1 MPEDW
6 PQNRAFPFFDC
17 VNISALHGAWQ
28 FSAARIANLKRHLA
42 DYSLPKEI
50 ACVAVSGSLAR
61 MEAHA
66 GSDIDLMVV
75 VDDRKTTVSNQ
86 RALQIFADV
95 WDSLAGDES
104 IQPLKAPK
112 PGGVFSQCAL
122 WSTLVNPA
130 AKGIVNE
137 DMTSYGQRMQ
147 LLLDAQ
153 PIFQH
158 SCFETLQADLL
169 SWYAEN
175 RIQQLFH
182 EAGPFH
188 WLWQEV
194 HRYWRSIRARAC
206 WLHAEEACKSLE
218 VNVKLRSSRL
228 LLITG
233 FLLAID
239 AAHMAADSLD
249 DAVLQLLNSLRQTP
263 MERTVLALNSDERA
277 ERLLVAY
284 QTAWDFIRRI
294 SVNDCMVPD
303 EILAALHEL
312 RDLTRDVA
320 SNGGA
325 SWFL

>member
-1 MPEDW
+1 MRFVEHPGESCRKR
-6 PQNRAFPFFDC
+6 NR
-17 VNISALHGAWQ
+17 
-28 FSAARIANLKRHLA
+28 KR
-42 DYSLPKEI
+42 
-50 ACVAVSGSLAR
+50 R
-61 MEAHA
+61 
-66 GSDIDLMVV
+66 
-75 VDDRKTTVSNQ
+75 
-86 RALQIFADV
+86 
-95 WDSLAGDES
+95 
-104 IQPLKAPK
+104 
-112 PGGVFSQCAL
+112 
-122 WSTLVNPA
+122 
-130 AKGIVNE
+130 
-137 DMTSYGQRMQ
+137 YGQRMQ

-158 SCFETLQADLL
+158 ACFETLRADLL
-169 SWYAEN
+169 SWYAET

-206 WLHAEEACKSLE
+206 WLNAEEACKSLE

-239 AAHMAADSLD
+239 AAHIAADSLD
-249 DAVLQLLNSLRQTP
+249 DAVLHLLNSLRQTP

-294 SVNDCMVPD
+294 YENDCTVPD
-303 EILAALHEL
+303 EILAALHQL